1 MSENTIK
8 IMIVEDEILIG
19 LMLAKNFRSSGY
31 IVGEVAT
38 TGEEAIERVGMEQPD
53 VILMDVTL
61 AGEMNGIEA
70 AKRIKAEYGVPVI
83 IFSGYNDKSF
93 HEQARQAEPVAILEK
108 LGPFSDITAVI
119 EKAVGQR

>member
-1 MSENTIK
+1 
-8 IMIVEDEILIG
+8 
-19 LMLAKNFRSSGY
+19 
-31 IVGEVAT
+31 
-38 TGEEAIERVGMEQPD
+38 
-53 VILMDVTL
+53 MDVTL

-83 IFSGYNDKSF
+83 IFSGYNDSSF

-108 LGPFSDITAVI
+108 LGPFSDITTAI